1 MINITFK
8 SAKKLEPGDSVTLIT
23 TGGGMREKKEMR
35 IVAKIDEER
44 NIYLRNSDKVFN
56 YRGEQI
62 NQDTDTRFRRKCVI
76 DITHYRI

>member
-23 TGGGMREKKEMR
+23 TVGGMRETKENR
-35 IVAKIDEER
+35 IVSKIDQER

-62 NQDTDTRFRRKCVI
+62 NEDTDTRFRRKCVL
-76 DITHYRI
+76 DLKNYSV